1 MNKTRTPLGQL
12 MKLMDLVR
20 RQMENDRTGTTGDAA
35 AGETGEPMI
44 AKLMKRGFRL
54 EEIETAMKWLSL
66 MSLTIGSA
74 SKPAAPEAAVTGASA
89 DPADAARA
97 SGVRQLHTSEAI
109 RLTPEAQRHLLSLL
123 DRGEIAPLQFE
134 RTIEYLWRHDLREV
148 SVMRLDLILSMNDPQ
163 TDQHGTSANPTGPTS
178 SLSPRVNP
186 PLFIN

>member
-1 MNKTRTPLGQL
+1 VNKTRTTLGQL

-20 RQMENDRTGTTGDAA
+20 RQMESDRTATPGDAA
-35 AGETGEPMI
+35 GDTAEPLI

-66 MSLTIGSA
+66 MSLTIGS
-74 SKPAAPEAAVTGASA
+74 GASRPPSDTPAEQAPA
-89 DPADAARA
+89 DPADAARSA
-97 SGVRQLHTSEAI
+97 GVRQLHTSEAI

-123 DRGEIAPLQFE
+123 ERGEIAPLQFE

-148 SVMRLDLILSMNDPQ
+148 SAMRLDLILSMNDPQ
-163 TDQHGTSANPTGPTS
+163 TAPTGTAGNPAGPSS
-178 SLSPRVNP
+178 SLSPRINP